1 MPKLKRKKKPELDI
15 KKLADSI
22 NQISADAE
30 GISLKEY
37 YKKQA
42 IRKKASSIYA
52 KTHWVQPLTDAQ
64 KFFIATTTDKPHH
77 YMDLPLSKGNET
89 AIEVFKKTSKNYKDW
104 VIKNN
109 KYMNKLDLT
118 NMNDTRHNLKRA
130 MDNINKSTEPLRQL
144 KQKFDEATEPLRKM
158 QKDYQDI
165 GRKLRFKSDRQN
177 LGIMSLVKANKIT
190 GGLEI
195 WGQSENFTPPY
206 ESMPPQVHVGYLL
219 NKANKEKKLAVSNG
233 LNSYMDRHKMKKP
246 MEIAKHYLS
255 THKDPKKAD
264 YIVDSF
270 DNSVALAEGTGVSP
284 KRVFEL
290 ICNELVKSEKLYK
303 RLDFERD
310 AHKVEELLNLFD
322 SKVLE
327 KKSVKYTQQQFF
339 ASKERK
345 AWTAKYGYDW
355 KDYKRFNEDF
365 NQWNKVFKAQAKLRE
380 ESDAD
385 MFAQFLGEQARG
397 K

>member
-1 MPKLKRKKKPELDI
+1 MVKLKRKKKPEPNIQELV
-15 KKLADSI
+15 DSI

-30 GISLKEY
+30 GVPLKEW
-37 YKKQA
+37 YKRQA
-42 IRKKASSIYA
+42 VRNKAQAVYA

-64 KFFIATTTDKPHH
+64 KFFIVTTTEVPHH

-89 AIEVFKKTSKNYKDW
+89 AVAVFKKTNKNYQNW

-109 KYMNKLDLT
+109 EFMNKNIKSNTNIKSILD
-118 NMNDTRHNLKRA
+118 NISKASEPLKRLNDQVNQA
-130 MDNINKSTEPLRQL
+130 TAPL
-144 KQKFDEATEPLRKM
+144 KKM

-165 GRKLRFKSDRQN
+165 GRKLRFNSG
-177 LGIMSLVKANKIT
+177 GIMSIARAKKIT
-190 GGLEI
+190 GGLDL

-206 ESMPPQVHVGYLL
+206 ESMPKPQVQVGYLL
-219 NKANKEKKLAVSNG
+219 NEATKEKKIAVSNG
-233 LNSYMDRHKMKKP
+233 LNSYMSRHKLKKP

-255 THKDPKKAD
+255 THNDPQKAD
-264 YIVDSF
+264 YTVDSF
-270 DNSVALAEGTGVSP
+270 DNPIALAEGTGVSP

-327 KKSVKYTQQQFF
+327 KKSIKYTQQMFF
-339 ASKERK
+339 GSKERK
-345 AWTAKYGYDW
+345 AWTTKYAYDW

-365 NQWNKVFKAQAKLRE
+365 KQWNKIFKAQAKLRD

>member
-1 MPKLKRKKKPELDI
+1 MVKQKKTSKQKLNELV
-15 KKLADSI
+15 DSI
-22 NQISADAE
+22 NQVNADAE
-30 GISLKEY
+30 GVPLKEY
-37 YKKQA
+37 YKRQA
-42 IRKKASSIYA
+42 VRNKAQAVYA

-64 KFFIATTTDKPHH
+64 KFFIVTTTDVPHH

-89 AIEVFKKTSKNYKDW
+89 AVAVFKKTNKNYQNW

-109 KYMNKLDLT
+109 EFMNKNIKSNKKITSVLD
-118 NMNDTRHNLKRA
+118 NMK
-130 MDNINKSTEPLRQL
+130 K
-144 KQKFDEATEPLRKM
+144 ATEPLRKFKDQLDQATAPLKKM
-158 QKDYQDI
+158 QKDYQEI

-190 GGLEI
+190 GGLDI

-219 NKANKEKKLAVSNG
+219 NKATKEKKLAVSNG
-233 LNSYMDRHKMKKP
+233 LNSYMSRHKMKKP
-246 MEIAKHYLS
+246 MEIAKHYLA
-255 THKDPKKAD
+255 THNDPKKAD
-264 YIVDSF
+264 YTVDSF
-270 DNSVALAEGTGVSP
+270 DNPIALAEGTGVSA

-290 ICNELVKSEKLYK
+290 ICNELIKSEKLYK

-327 KKSVKYTQQQFF
+327 KKSIKYTQQQFF
-339 ASKERK
+339 GSKERK
-345 AWTAKYGYDW
+345 LWSSKYAYDW
-355 KDYKRFNEDF
+355 KNYKRFNEDF
-365 NQWNKVFKAQAKLRE
+365 KQWNKIFKAQAKLRE

>member
-1 MPKLKRKKKPELDI
+1 MVKLRKLQAKRRLD
-15 KKLADSI
+15 KLVDSI
-22 NQISADAE
+22 NQVNADAE
-30 GISLKEY
+30 GIPLKEY
-37 YKKQA
+37 YKRQA
-42 IRKKASSIYA
+42 VRNKAQAVYA

-89 AIEVFKKTSKNYKDW
+89 AIEIFKKTSKNYKDW

-109 KYMNKLDLT
+109 EYINKLDLT
-118 NMNDTRHNLKRA
+118 NMNDTRNNLKRA
-130 MDNINKSTEPLRQL
+130 MDNVNKSTEPIRKFK
-144 KQKFDEATEPLRKM
+144 KQIEQATAPLRKM
-158 QKDYQDI
+158 QKDYQEI
-165 GRKLRFKSDRQN
+165 GRKLRFKSEN
-177 LGIMSLVKANKIT
+177 SGIMSIARAKQIT
-190 GGLEI
+190 GGLEL

-206 ESMPPQVHVGYLL
+206 ESMPPKVHVGYLL
-219 NKANKEKKLAVSNG
+219 NKAKKEKKLAVSNG
-233 LNSYMDRHKMKKP
+233 LNSYMSRHKMKKP
-246 MEIAKHYLS
+246 MDIAKHYIS
-255 THKDPKKAD
+255 THNDPKKAD

-290 ICNELVKSEKLYK
+290 ICNELIKSEKLYK
-303 RLDFERD
+303 RLDFERE

-322 SKVLE
+322 SKVEE

-339 ASKERK
+339 NSKERK
-345 AWTAKYGYDW
+345 LWSSKYAYDW

-365 NQWNKVFKAQAKLRE
+365 KQWNRVFKAQAQLRM

>member
-1 MPKLKRKKKPELDI
+1 MVKLKKLQAKKRLD
-15 KKLADSI
+15 KLVDSI
-22 NQISADAE
+22 NQVNADAE
-30 GISLKEY
+30 GIPLKEY
-37 YKKQA
+37 YKRQA
-42 IRKKASSIYA
+42 VRNKAQAVYA

-89 AIEVFKKTSKNYKDW
+89 AIEIFKKTSKNYKDW

-109 KYMNKLDLT
+109 EYINKLDLT
-118 NMNDTRHNLKRA
+118 NMNDTRNNLKRA
-130 MDNINKSTEPLRQL
+130 MDNVNKSTEPIRKFK
-144 KQKFDEATEPLRKM
+144 KQIEQATAPLRKM
-158 QKDYQDI
+158 QKDYQEI
-165 GRKLRFKSDRQN
+165 GRKLRFKSEN
-177 LGIMSLVKANKIT
+177 SGIMSIARAKQIT
-190 GGLEI
+190 GGLEL

-206 ESMPPQVHVGYLL
+206 ESMPPKVHVGYLL
-219 NKANKEKKLAVSNG
+219 NKAKKEKKLAVSNG
-233 LNSYMDRHKMKKP
+233 LNSYMSRHKMKKP
-246 MEIAKHYLS
+246 MDIAKHYIS
-255 THKDPKKAD
+255 THNDPKKAD

-270 DNSVALAEGTGVSP
+270 DNSIALAEGTGVSP

-290 ICNELVKSEKLYK
+290 ICNELIKSEKLYK
-303 RLDFERD
+303 RLDFERE

-322 SKVLE
+322 SKVEE

-339 ASKERK
+339 NSKERK
-345 AWTAKYGYDW
+345 LWSSKYAYDW

-365 NQWNKVFKAQAKLRE
+365 KQWNRVFKAQAQLRM

>member
-1 MPKLKRKKKPELDI
+1 MVKQKKTSKQKLNELV
-15 KKLADSI
+15 DSI

-30 GISLKEY
+30 GVPLKEY
-37 YKKQA
+37 YKRQA
-42 IRKKASSIYA
+42 VRNKAQAVYA

-64 KFFIATTTDKPHH
+64 KFFIVTTTDKPHH

-89 AIEVFKKTSKNYKDW
+89 AVEVFKKTNKNYQNW

-109 KYMNKLDLT
+109 EFMNKNIKSNKNITSIL
-118 NMNDTRHNLKRA
+118 
-130 MDNINKSTEPLRQL
+130 DNIKKASEPLRKFRDQVDQATAPL
-144 KQKFDEATEPLRKM
+144 KKM
-158 QKDYQDI
+158 QKDYQEI
-165 GRKLRFKSDRQN
+165 GRKLRFNSG
-177 LGIMSLVKANKIT
+177 GIMSIARAKKIT
-190 GGLEI
+190 GGLEL

-206 ESMPPQVHVGYLL
+206 ESMPPKVHVGYLL

-233 LNSYMDRHKMKKP
+233 LNSYMSRHKMKKP
-246 MEIAKHYLS
+246 MDIAKHYIS
-255 THKDPKKAD
+255 THNDPKKAD
-264 YIVDSF
+264 YVVDSF
-270 DNSVALAEGTGVSP
+270 DNSIALAEGTGVSP

-290 ICNELVKSEKLYK
+290 ICNELIKSEKLYK
-303 RLDFERD
+303 RIDFERE

-339 ASKERK
+339 KSAERK

-365 NQWNKVFKAQAKLRE
+365 KQWNRVFKAQAKLRE

>member
-1 MPKLKRKKKPELDI
+1 MPKLKKKKKPEPNIQELV
-15 KKLADSI
+15 DSI

-30 GISLKEY
+30 GITLKEY

-42 IRKKASSIYA
+42 VRKKASSIYA

-64 KFFIATTTDKPHH
+64 KFFIATTTEVPHH

-89 AIEVFKKTSKNYKDW
+89 AVAVFKKTSKNYQTWLLKMKQHNANVVD
-104 VIKNN
+104 NN
-109 KYMNKLDLT
+109 N
-118 NMNDTRHNLKRA
+118 NLGGGSLVKA
-130 MDNINKSTEPLRQL
+130 MDTLKKSTEPLRQL
-144 KQKFDEATEPLRKM
+144 QQKINKATAPIRKM
-158 QKDYQDI
+158 QEDYQEI
-165 GRKLRFKSDRQN
+165 GRKLRFKTG
-177 LGIMSLVKANKIT
+177 GIMSIARAKKIT
-190 GGLEI
+190 GGLDL

-206 ESMPPQVHVGYLL
+206 ESMTPQVHVGYLL

-233 LNSYMDRHKMKKP
+233 LNSYMSRHKMKKP
-246 MEIAKHYLS
+246 MEIAKHYLA
-255 THKDPKKAD
+255 THNDPKKAD

-270 DNSVALAEGTGVSP
+270 DNPIALAEGTGVSP

-290 ICNELVKSEKLYK
+290 ICNELIKSEKLYK
-303 RLDFERD
+303 RIDFERE

-339 ASKERK
+339 NSKERK
-345 AWTAKYGYDW
+345 LWSSKYAYDW

-365 NQWNKVFKAQAKLRE
+365 KQWNKVFKAQAKLRE

>member
-1 MPKLKRKKKPELDI
+1 MVKQKKTSKQKLNELV
-15 KKLADSI
+15 DSI
-22 NQISADAE
+22 NQVNADAE
-30 GISLKEY
+30 GVPLKEY
-37 YKKQA
+37 YKRQA
-42 IRKKASSIYA
+42 VRNKAQAVYA

-64 KFFIATTTDKPHH
+64 KFFIVTTTDVPHH

-89 AIEVFKKTSKNYKDW
+89 AVAVFKKTNKNYQNW

-109 KYMNKLDLT
+109 EFMNKNIKSNT
-118 NMNDTRHNLKRA
+118 NIKSIL
-130 MDNINKSTEPLRQL
+130 DNINKASEPLR
-144 KQKFDEATEPLRKM
+144 KFKDQVDKATAPIRKM
-158 QKDYQDI
+158 QKDYQEI

-190 GGLEI
+190 GGLDI

-206 ESMPPQVHVGYLL
+206 ESMPPEVHVGYLV
-219 NKANKEKKLAVSNG
+219 NKATKEKKVAVSNG
-233 LNSYMDRHKMKKP
+233 LNSYMSRHKMKKP
-246 MEIAKHYLS
+246 MEIAKHYLA
-255 THKDPKKAD
+255 THNDPKKAD

-270 DNSVALAEGTGVSP
+270 DNPIALAEGTGVSP

-290 ICNELVKSEKLYK
+290 ICNELIKSEKLYK
-303 RLDFERD
+303 RLDFERE

-327 KKSVKYTQQQFF
+327 KKSIKYTQQQFF
-339 ASKERK
+339 KSAERK
-345 AWTAKYGYDW
+345 TWTAKYGYDW

-365 NQWNKVFKAQAKLRE
+365 KQWNKVFKAQAKLRE